1 MSELERLVR
10 FKLLGQE
17 YAFYTGAS
25 ETELEVVFSLVKN
38 LIEENISGPQGSLPV
53 SKVAILACL
62 NIASRY
68 VKLEQEFE
76 GYRNDAE
83 ERLGHLNEQIRSRL
97 FSE

>member
-25 ETELEVVFSLVKN
+25 EAELEIVFSLVKT
-38 LIEENISGPQGSLPV
+38 LIEENVSGPQGSLPV

-68 VKLEQEFE
+68 VKLQQDFE
-76 GYRNDAE
+76 DYRSDAE
-83 ERLGHLNEQIRSRL
+83 ERLGLLNEQIRSRL
-97 FSE
+97 FTE

>member
-25 ETELEVVFSLVKN
+25 EAELEAVFSMVRT

-62 NIASRY
+62 NIASRH
-68 VKLEQEFE
+68 VKLQQEYE
-76 GYRNDAE
+76 NYQSETE
-83 ERLGHLNEQIRSRL
+83 ERLKRLNEMIRTRL
-97 FSE
+97 FRD

>member
-25 ETELEVVFSLVKN
+25 EAELELVFSLVKS
-38 LIEENISGPQGSLPV
+38 LIEENISGPQGTLPI
-53 SKVAILACL
+53 SKVAIQACL

-68 VKLEQEFE
+68 VKLQQDFE
-76 GYRNDAE
+76 AYRSDAE
-83 ERLGHLNEQIRSRL
+83 ERLGILNEQISSRL

>member
-25 ETELEVVFSLVKN
+25 EAELEAVFSMVKS
-38 LIEENISGPQGSLPV
+38 LIEENISGPQGTLPV

-62 NIASRY
+62 NIASRH
-68 VKLEQEFE
+68 VKLQQE
-76 GYRNDAE
+76 YDAYQNETE
-83 ERLGHLNEQIRSRL
+83 ERLKRLNEMIRSRL
-97 FSE
+97 FRD

>member
-25 ETELEVVFSLVKN
+25 EAELEAVFSMVRS

-62 NIASRY
+62 NIASRH
-68 VKLEQEFE
+68 VKLQQEYE
-76 GYRNDAE
+76 NYQSETE
-83 ERLGHLNEQIRSRL
+83 ERLKRLNEMIRTRL
-97 FSE
+97 FRD

>member
-25 ETELEVVFSLVKN
+25 EAELDAVFSMVRT

-62 NIASRY
+62 NIASRH
-68 VKLEQEFE
+68 VKLQQEYE
-76 GYRNDAE
+76 NYQSETE
-83 ERLGHLNEQIRSRL
+83 ERLKRLNEMIRTRL
-97 FSE
+97 FRD

>member
-25 ETELEVVFSLVKN
+25 EAELEAVFSMVRS

-62 NIASRY
+62 NIASRH
-68 VKLEQEFE
+68 VKLQQEYE
-76 GYRNDAE
+76 NYQSETE
-83 ERLGHLNEQIRSRL
+83 ERLKRLNELIRTRL
-97 FSE
+97 FRD

>member
-1 MSELERLVR
+1 MERLVR

-25 ETELEVVFSLVKN
+25 EAELEAVFSMVRT

-62 NIASRY
+62 NIASRH
-68 VKLEQEFE
+68 VKLQQEYE
-76 GYRNDAE
+76 NYQSETE
-83 ERLGHLNEQIRSRL
+83 ERLKRLNEMIRTRL
-97 FSE
+97 FRD

>member
-25 ETELEVVFSLVKN
+25 EAELETVFSMVRT
-38 LIEENISGPQGSLPV
+38 LIEENISGPQGTLPV

-62 NIASRY
+62 NIASRH
-68 VKLEQEFE
+68 VKLQQEYE
-76 GYRNDAE
+76 NYQSETE
-83 ERLGHLNEQIRSRL
+83 ERLKRLNEMIRTRL
-97 FSE
+97 FRD

>member
-25 ETELEVVFSLVKN
+25 EAELEAVFSMVRT

-62 NIASRY
+62 NIASRH
-68 VKLEQEFE
+68 VKLQQEYE
-76 GYRNDAE
+76 NYQSETE
-83 ERLGHLNEQIRSRL
+83 ERLKRLNELIRTRL
-97 FSE
+97 FRD

>member
-25 ETELEVVFSLVKN
+25 EVELEAVLSMVRT
-38 LIEENISGPQGSLPV
+38 LIEENISGPQGTLPV

-62 NIASRY
+62 NIASRH
-68 VKLEQEFE
+68 VKLQQEYE
-76 GYRNDAE
+76 EYQTETE
-83 ERLGHLNEQIRSRL
+83 ERLRRLNEMIRGRL
-97 FSE
+97 FRD

>member
-25 ETELEVVFSLVKN
+25 EAELDAVFSMVKT
-38 LIEENISGPQGSLPV
+38 LIEENISGPQGTLPV

-62 NIASRY
+62 NIASRH
-68 VKLEQEFE
+68 VKLQQEYDNYQSE
-76 GYRNDAE
+76 TE
-83 ERLGHLNEQIRSRL
+83 ERLQRLNEMIRAQL
-97 FSE
+97 FKD

>member
-1 MSELERLVR
+1 M
-10 FKLLGQE
+10 
-17 YAFYTGAS
+17 
-25 ETELEVVFSLVKN
+25 VKN

-83 ERLGHLNEQIRSRL
+83 RAAGALK
-97 FSE
+97 